1 MRLSSARLFW
11 ARALLLLLGTYLYQS
26 YQLTQTENELAGLR
40 TELKALNAKVKEVA
54 DLQVKIKD
62 LRGKQKIIED
72 LNNKKSG
79 PGLVMASLSQA
90 TPGSLWLTELR
101 EGGGNVTMNGLA
113 ADHETLAN
121 FIRSLAISK
130 YFTDVELI
138 ETTQG
143 AGPTSALKRF
153 AIKARVVYRPQ
164 PPNPPTPKLKL
175 PRPCRNKRKRVER
188 DTRQSP
194 RTTGKAKTRYSYRND
209 HFARGALL

>member
-1 MRLSSARLFW
+1 MIRINLLPVKQLQAEVTRRREIIVGSVVLGC
-11 ARALLLLLGTYLYQS
+11 ALLLLLGAHLYQS
-26 YQLTQTENELAGLR
+26 YQLTQRENELASLR

-72 LNNKKSG
+72 LNHKKSG
-79 PGLVMASLSQA
+79 PVLVMASLSQA

-101 EGGGNVTMNGLA
+101 EGGGSVTMNGLA

-130 YFTDVELI
+130 HFTDVELI

-153 AIKARVVYRPQ
+153 AIKAQMVYRPQ
-164 PPNPPTPKLKL
+164 APQPA
-175 PRPCRNKRKRVER
+175 
-188 DTRQSP
+188 D
-194 RTTGKAKTRYSYRND
+194 AKTKAS
-209 HFARGALL
+209 APVQKEEKKS

>member
-1 MRLSSARLFW
+1 MIRINLLPVKQLKAEVARRREIIIGSVVLGC
-11 ARALLLLLGTYLYQS
+11 ALLLLLGTYLYQS
-26 YQLTQTENELAGLR
+26 YQLTQMENELAGLR

-72 LNNKKSG
+72 LNTKKSG

-90 TPGSLWLTELR
+90 TPASLWLTELR
-101 EGGGNVTMNGLA
+101 EGGGNVTLNGLA

-121 FIRSLAISK
+121 FLRSLAVSK
-130 YFTDVELI
+130 HFTDVELV

-153 AIKARVVYRPQ
+153 SIKARVIYRAQAAQPVGANTKNSSPPQ
-164 PPNPPTPKLKL
+164 KEEK
-175 PRPCRNKRKRVER
+175 K
-188 DTRQSP
+188 S
-194 RTTGKAKTRYSYRND
+194 
-209 HFARGALL
+209 